1 MISLLIAALS
11 ILPMDR
17 LAMADR
23 LFNKGEYAAARR
35 EYEALKGEKSIPAE
49 DLDYRLVN
57 ALKETGANKAEVSQ
71 AAENF
76 LKNYP
81 LSAYAVK
88 IKLLRADSAEGE
100 LRIKLLKELDT
111 DEIDAASRARALY
124 QLAKATNDAALYLR
138 SFKCDPKGV
147 YAISARFGYA
157 RALAESGDEASLR
170 DAMKE
175 LLEIGFADNGGTGE
189 AALVMAVM
197 ISNRAG
203 RYEETVSLAKRTLK
217 KFPNCGEAEKL
228 RLIAAAGEYSLGR
241 YSAALDFCGTIKSE
255 GASAIQALA
264 LERLGETEKALK
276 AATDYLEQYPEGDH
290 RQAVEMVL
298 LRNRL
303 QTAEAKADYHV
314 ALESARRMVTL
325 TKSAEARL
333 RYAWI
338 LEKSGDI
345 TAAEREYQA
354 ISVDF
359 PKSATAG
366 EALFMRAMS
375 LLRKKEWS
383 AAEVSLA
390 EALDSLLEDS
400 RKSEAQYW
408 RGIALLHL
416 EHHLEGARLLK
427 EALKGHLSADETRE
441 ARLKLAELDL
451 QEGRVEAAKA
461 AYQELINDGAAERMS
476 ASQLL
481 TVGRMMEG
489 PAALKCAEAL
499 IAGDVPEWRQAG
511 YVLKGEIS
519 EKSGS
524 LQKAIAD
531 YRSAL
536 KEKTETAEAALA
548 ALRLGKLEMRSGEF
562 TTAEVTLKR
571 AVELNRGDDSARAEA
586 YLALAE
592 NALQL
597 KDDNAA
603 KGYATVVMSLFE
615 DAALIERAKKIIDK
629 VGEGTK

>member
-1 MISLLIAALS
+1 MISLVIAALS

-23 LFNKGEYAAARR
+23 LFNKGEYVAARR
-35 EYEALKGEKSIPAE
+35 EYEALKGEKSILAE
-49 DLDYRLVN
+49 ELDYRLVN
-57 ALKETGANKAEVSQ
+57 ALKETGAGKPEIAQ
-71 AAENF
+71 AAEDF

-81 LSAYAVK
+81 MSAYAVK
-88 IKLLRADSAEGE
+88 IKLLRADNAEGE

-111 DEIDAASRARALY
+111 DETDATSRARALY
-124 QLAKATNDAALYLR
+124 LLAKATNDAALYQR
-138 SFKCDPKGV
+138 SFKCDPKGI
-147 YAISARFGYA
+147 YANFARFGYA
-157 RALAESGDEASLR
+157 KALVESGDEVALR

-175 LLEIGFADNGGTGE
+175 LLEIGFADNGETGE

-217 KFPNCGEAEKL
+217 KFPNCKDAENL

-241 YSAALDFCGTIKSE
+241 YSAALDLCGSIKNE
-255 GASAIQALA
+255 GAGAIQALA

-276 AATDYLEQYPEGDH
+276 AAADYLEQYPEGEH
-290 RQAVEMVL
+290 RQAVEMIQ
-298 LRNRL
+298 LRNKL
-303 QTAEAKADYHV
+303 QAAEAKEDFKG
-314 ALESARRMVTL
+314 ALEAARRMVAL
-325 TKSAEARL
+325 TKSAEDRL
-333 RYAWI
+333 RYAWL
-338 LEKSGDI
+338 LERSGD
-345 TAAEREYQA
+345 AAGAEREYQA
-354 ISVDF
+354 ISVDH

-375 LLRKKEWS
+375 LIRRQEWP

-390 EALDSLLEDS
+390 EALDSPLETS
-400 RKSEAQYW
+400 RKAEAQYW
-408 RGIALLHL
+408 RGIALLRL
-416 EHHLEGARLLK
+416 EHQNEGVQLLK

-441 ARLKLAELDL
+441 ARLKLAEIDL
-451 QEGRVEAAKA
+451 KEGRVDEAKT

-489 PAALKCAEAL
+489 DTALKCAEAL
-499 IAGDVPEWRQAG
+499 IAGTVPEWRQAG

-531 YRSAL
+531 YRLAL

-548 ALRLGKLEMRSGEF
+548 ALKLGKLEMRSGEF
-562 TTAEVTLKR
+562 TAAEATLKR

-597 KDDNAA
+597 KDGKAA
-603 KGYATVVMSLFE
+603 EGYATVVISLFD
-615 DAALIERAKKIIDK
+615 DAVLVDRAKKILNK
-629 VGEGTK
+629 VGEETK